1 MEVGRYTP
9 PYLIREELQSDKLK
23 ERADLRVWGYKRKLG
38 EGKEGEL
45 ASIC

>member
-9 PYLIREELQSDKLK
+9 LYLIREELQSDKLK
-23 ERADLRVWGYKRKLG
+23 GRVDLRVWGYKRKLR

-45 ASIC
+45 ASVC

>member
-9 PYLIREELQSDKLK
+9 GYLLRKELQSDKLK
-23 ERADLRVWGYKRKLG
+23 GRADLRVWRYKRKLG

-45 ASIC
+45 ASVC